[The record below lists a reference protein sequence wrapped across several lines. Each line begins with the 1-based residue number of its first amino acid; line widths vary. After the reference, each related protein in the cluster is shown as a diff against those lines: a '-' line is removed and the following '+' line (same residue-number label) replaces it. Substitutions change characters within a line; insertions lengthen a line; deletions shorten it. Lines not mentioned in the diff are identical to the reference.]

1 MTGARSFSGFGFS
14 WTPVWEKSVHPF
26 SFLQPPFSFLQH
38 KLGSSLNRLS
48 VMAAPRR
55 SVQPFPTLLSF
66 CVGMRGQKNK
76 KYTGVY
82 LPCNHEKK
90 KLRED
95 KKYTGGTT
103 SCVLFVRYTVSDS
116 LSLTVS
122 VTVCHTVTVYFYQRL
137 VHQC

>member
-14 WTPVWEKSVHPF
+14 WTPVREKSVHPF

-66 CVGMRGQKNK
+66 CVGMRGRKTKSTQEG
-76 KYTGVY
+76 TSRATT
-82 LPCNHEKK
+82 KK
-90 KLRED
+90 K
-95 KKYTGGTT
+95 
-103 SCVLFVRYTVSDS
+103 SCVKIKSTQEVLPPVYFLYGT
-116 LSLTVS
+116 LS
-122 VTVCHTVTVYFYQRL
+122 VTVCH
-137 VHQC
+137 